1 MNEWLSLG
9 IAVALLYLLSILV
22 ALGIVVFLAVIL
34 IRALAFKPKAQP
46 PTDEAP
52 VEFDKDAAV
61 DALRELVVCK
71 TVSYMDP
78 ALEDDAEF
86 EKLISKLP
94 TLYPHVFEVC
104 EFTRLPDRGL
114 LFRWKGKTQGA
125 PAVLMAHYDVVPVD
139 ESGWDKPAFEGVIA
153 DGCLWG
159 RGTLDTKGT
168 VNGVLFSANHLMAE
182 GFVPDHDV
190 YFAFSGGEEVNGRGA
205 VHIVDYFEKMGIEP
219 AFVLDEGGAV
229 VEDVFPGVKSPCG
242 LIGIAEKGMMNV
254 RYTAKS
260 QGGHASAPKP
270 GAPVDRLSRAC
281 SRVVSLPRKISLTP
295 PAALMF
301 DTLGRYSTF
310 AYKVIFSN
318 IKLFLPVLSLI
329 TKKSGGE
336 LNALLRTTVA
346 FTQMQGSSAPNVIP
360 PEASMV
366 SNIRLNPADSMDSM
380 LAYLKKTVDDEGVE
394 ITVEGGPRDTNQ
406 SAFESK
412 GSRVEED
419 PSSKHEE
426 PSSQSRG
433 SNFNPSRISTTDS
446 EGWNTVASAVASTW
460 KGCIVSPYLMV
471 QCSDS
476 RHYGRIS
483 DKVYRFSAMDLTSE
497 ERATI
502 HGHNE
507 RVRLEAIQRTVEFY
521 IRLMKSC

>member
-1 MNEWLSLG
+1 MNKWL
-9 IAVALLYLLSILV
+9 V
-22 ALGIVVFLAVIL
+22 LGIVVLLLYALSILIPLAIMIFLAVIIL
-34 IRALAFKPKAQP
+34 RAVAFKPKAQP
-46 PTDEAP
+46 KADPTP
-52 VEFDKDAAV
+52 VDFDKNAAV
-61 DALRELVVCK
+61 ESLRELVKCK

-86 EKLISKLP
+86 EKLIAKLP
-94 TLYPHVFEVC
+94 ALYPRVFETC

-114 LFRWKGKTQGA
+114 LFRWKGKNAGA
-125 PAVLMAHYDVVPVD
+125 PAVMMAHYDVVPVD
-139 ESGWDKPAFEGVIA
+139 ESGWDKPAFDGVIE

-168 VNGVLFSANHLMAE
+168 VNGILFSANTLISQ
-182 GFVPDHDV
+182 GFTPDHDI
-190 YFAFSGGEEVNGRGA
+190 YFAFSGGEEVNGMGA
-205 VHIVDYFEKMGIEP
+205 VHIVDYFEKNGIEP

-229 VEDVFPGVKSPCG
+229 VENVFPGVKAPCG

-260 QGGHASAPKP
+260 KGGHASAPKP
-270 GAPVDRLSRAC
+270 NAPVDRLSRAC
-281 SRVVSLPRKISLTP
+281 TRVVTHPRKIALTP

-310 AYKVIFSN
+310 VYKIIFSN

-360 PEASMV
+360 PEASLV
-366 SNIRLNPADSMDSM
+366 SNIRLNPADNMDAM
-380 LAYLKKTVDDEGVE
+380 LAYLNKTVDDESIE
-394 ITVEGGPRDTNQ
+394 ITVLGGM
-406 SAFESK
+406 
-412 GSRVEED
+412 
-419 PSSKHEE
+419 
-426 PSSQSRG
+426 
-433 SNFNPSRISTTDS
+433 NPSRISTTDC
-446 EGWNTVASAVASTW
+446 EGWDLVSSAVASTW

>member
-1 MNEWLSLG
+1 MNEWL
-9 IAVALLYLLSILV
+9 
-22 ALGIVVFLAVIL
+22 ALGIVVLLLYALSILIPLALIIFLAVIL
-34 IRALAFKPKAQP
+34 IRAAAFKPKAQP
-46 PTDEAP
+46 KTDPTP
-52 VEFDKDAAV
+52 VDFDKNAAV
-61 DALRELVVCK
+61 ESLRELVTCK

-78 ALEDDAEF
+78 ALEDNDEF
-86 EKLISKLP
+86 EKLIAKLP
-94 TLYPHVFEVC
+94 ALYPRVFEVC

-114 LFRWKGKTQGA
+114 LFRWKGKTEGA

-139 ESGWDKPAFEGVIA
+139 ESGWDKPAFDGVIE

-168 VNGVLFSANHLMAE
+168 VNGVLFSANTLIAQ
-182 GFVPDHDV
+182 GFTPNHDI
-190 YFAFSGGEEVNGRGA
+190 YFAFSGGEEVNGMGA
-205 VHIVDYFEKMGIEP
+205 VHIVDYFEKNGIEP

-229 VEDVFPGVKSPCG
+229 VQDVFPGVKSPCG

-260 QGGHASAPKP
+260 RGGHASAPKP

-281 SRVVSLPRKISLTP
+281 SRVVSHPRKIALTP

-301 DTLGRYSTF
+301 DTLGRYSSF
-310 AYKVIFSN
+310 VYKIIFSN

-360 PEASMV
+360 PEASLV
-366 SNIRLNPADSMDSM
+366 SNIRLNPADNMDAM
-380 LAYLKKTVDDEGVE
+380 LAYLQKTVNDEGVE
-394 ITVEGGPRDTNQ
+394 MTVEGGM
-406 SAFESK
+406 
-412 GSRVEED
+412 
-419 PSSKHEE
+419 
-426 PSSQSRG
+426 
-433 SNFNPSRISTTDS
+433 NPSRISTTDC
-446 EGWNTVASAVASTW
+446 EGWDLVSSAVASTW

-483 DKVYRFSAMDLTSE
+483 DRVFRFSAMDLTAE

-507 RVRLEAIQRTVEFY
+507 KVRLEAIERTVEFY
-521 IRLMKSC
+521 VRLMRSC

>member
-1 MNEWLSLG
+1 MNEWLALG
-9 IAVALLYLLSILV
+9 IGVLLLYALSILIPL
-22 ALGIVVFLAVIL
+22 ALIVFLAVIL
-34 IRALAFKPKAQP
+34 IRAAAFKPKAQP
-46 PTDEAP
+46 KADATP
-52 VEFDKDAAV
+52 VDFDKNAAV
-61 DALRELVVCK
+61 DALRELVICK

-86 EKLISKLP
+86 EKLIAKLP
-94 TLYPHVFEVC
+94 TLYPYVFEVC

-114 LFRWKGKTQGA
+114 LFRWKGKTEGA
-125 PAVLMAHYDVVPVD
+125 PAVMMAHYDVVPVD
-139 ESGWDKPAFEGVIA
+139 ESGWDKPAFDGVIE

-168 VNGVLFSANHLMAE
+168 VNGVLFAANTLISQ
-182 GFVPDHDV
+182 GFTPDSDI
-190 YFAFSGGEEVNGRGA
+190 YFAFSGGEEVNGMGA
-205 VHIVDYFEKMGIEP
+205 VHIVDYFEQKGIEP

-229 VEDVFPGVKSPCG
+229 VQDVFPGVKAPCG

-260 QGGHASAPKP
+260 KGGHASAPKP
-270 GAPVDRLSRAC
+270 NAPVDRLSRAC
-281 SRVVSLPRKISLTP
+281 TRVVTHPRKIALTP

-310 AYKVIFSN
+310 VYKIIFSN
-318 IKLFLPVLSLI
+318 IRLFLPVLSLI

-346 FTQMQGSSAPNVIP
+346 FTQMQGSAAPNVIP
-360 PEASMV
+360 PEASLV
-366 SNIRLNPADSMDSM
+366 SNIRLNPADNMDAM
-380 LAYLKKTVDDEGVE
+380 LAYLGKTVDDESIGIEVM
-394 ITVEGGPRDTNQ
+394 GGM
-406 SAFESK
+406 
-412 GSRVEED
+412 
-419 PSSKHEE
+419 
-426 PSSQSRG
+426 
-433 SNFNPSRISTTDS
+433 NPSRISTTDC
-446 EGWNTVASAVASTW
+446 EGWDLVASAVASTW

-507 RVRLEAIQRTVEFY
+507 RVRLEAIERTVEFY